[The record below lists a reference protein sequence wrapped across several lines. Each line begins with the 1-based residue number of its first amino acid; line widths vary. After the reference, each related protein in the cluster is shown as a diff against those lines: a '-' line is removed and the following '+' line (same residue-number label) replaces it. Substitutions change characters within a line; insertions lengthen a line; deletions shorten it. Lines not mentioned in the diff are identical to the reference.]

1 MKSLLIQIVAVLRKD
16 LQSELKTRYA
26 LNAALMFVLTTVMMM
41 GFATADEKITNGVAA
56 GLLWVAL
63 FFSAMTGLAK
73 SFVSEEERGTSLLLQ
88 LVARPTAVY
97 FGKLLFNILLT
108 TLLYGL
114 AVVIFFFIIN
124 DVAIK
129 SPALFWMSFLLGSI
143 ATASATT
150 IIAAI
155 IAKANTKGALFPVL
169 SFPVLLP
176 LILSGVETTYQS
188 LAGVSFEAARNNFQI
203 IAAYIVVVIATSF
216 MLFDFVWK
224 E

>member
-1 MKSLLIQIVAVLRKD
+1 MIIRQIIAVFQKD
-16 LQSELKTRYA
+16 FRSEIKTRYA
-26 LNAALMFVLTTVMMM
+26 INAVLMFVLTTVAMIV
-41 GFATADEKITNGVAA
+41 FSTVEERLTNGLAA
-56 GLLWVAL
+56 GILWVIM

-73 SFVSEEERGTSLLLQ
+73 TFVAEEERGTGLLLQ
-88 LVARPTAVY
+88 LSTPTTAVY
-97 FGKLLFNILLT
+97 FGKLFFNILLT
-108 TLLYGL
+108 IVLYSAAVLLFL
-114 AVVIFFFIIN
+114 LFIKGISIKTPSLFC
-124 DVAIK
+124 AI
-129 SPALFWMSFLLGSI
+129 LVLGSI

-176 LILSGVETTYQS
+176 LVLSGVEATYQALVGVAFEQAQS
-188 LAGVSFEAARNNFQI
+188 NLVILASYSVVLIAVS
-203 IAAYIVVVIATSF
+203 S

>member
-1 MKSLLIQIVAVLRKD
+1 
-16 LQSELKTRYA
+16 
-26 LNAALMFVLTTVMMM
+26 
-41 GFATADEKITNGVAA
+41 
-56 GLLWVAL
+56 
-63 FFSAMTGLAK
+63 
-73 SFVSEEERGTSLLLQ
+73 
-88 LVARPTAVY
+88 
-97 FGKLLFNILLT
+97 
-108 TLLYGL
+108 
-114 AVVIFFFIIN
+114 VVIFFFIIN